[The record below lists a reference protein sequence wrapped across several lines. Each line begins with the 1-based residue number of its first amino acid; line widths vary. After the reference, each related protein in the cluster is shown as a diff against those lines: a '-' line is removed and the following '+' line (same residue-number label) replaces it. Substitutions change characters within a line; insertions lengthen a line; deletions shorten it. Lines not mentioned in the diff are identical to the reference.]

1 MVISDSN
8 QTHEHVLGELSLNAP
23 LVSVESYC
31 VVFDRATEDFYDA
44 EFVDSPW
51 SKSTIRNLKL
61 LNSLRQILI
70 LHSTMRLTKG
80 S

>member
-1 MVISDSN
+1 MVILDSN
-8 QTHEHVLGELSLNAP
+8 QTHERVLGELTLNAL
-23 LVSVESYC
+23 LVSVERYC
-31 VVFDRATEDFYDA
+31 VVFDRATKDFHGA

-70 LHSTMRLTKG
+70 LQSTMRSTK
-80 S
+80 SC